1 MVTII
6 QNCGIQRFTCVPS
19 AITTPHKLPWFAP
32 IKSLQILL
40 TPYELH
46 RPWMLYFAPGL
57 LVARSLHVFW
67 LVFIQRGVRKL
78 LLPNFNSALIIE
90 NGDASEVVERLSP
103 IGVGFYIAF
112 VGISA
117 VLVLTPLEV
126 ISTRLSIQRNSSQ
139 SGGFGAVPQDE
150 DLPELEF
157 AGRDEDVI
165 ALRAEDDPYYGF
177 VQCGKTILQEEGPE
191 TLLRAWWVTM
201 IMTVLGAFS

>member
-1 MVTII
+1 
-6 QNCGIQRFTCVPS
+6 
-19 AITTPHKLPWFAP
+19 
-32 IKSLQILL
+32 
-40 TPYELH
+40 
-46 RPWMLYFAPGL
+46 MLYFAPGL

-78 LLPNFNSALIIE
+78 LLPNFNADLIVD
-90 NGDASEVVERLSP
+90 GDASEVVQRLSP
-103 IGVGFYIAF
+103 IGMGFYIAF
-112 VGISA
+112 VGVSA

-139 SGGFGAVPQDE
+139 LGGFGAVPQDE

-165 ALRAEDDPYYGF
+165 ALRPEDDPYYGF

-201 IMTVLGAFS
+201 TMTLLGAFS